1 MTSINQA
8 LILAKD
14 IQKQKQDIR
23 QIAIQKRQEAKK
35 FDTDDLKLKLLNV
48 FRGFV
53 SETVSVVLKTDR
65 RRLIGAAYSA
75 DESEIDPLPIVTFL
89 HNEGWQTALPRI
101 EKDVSLS
108 FRAWQPGDDLV
119 IGKFDMQ
126 EPASESSIVTP
137 DLVIAPLLAFDNYG
151 NRLGRGGGYYDRAL
165 KTLRAQGKVLV
176 VGIAFETQLFDLI
189 PHEEHD
195 EKLDFVLTPSG
206 VHHFEAVK

>member
-1 MTSINQA
+1 M
-8 LILAKD
+8 
-14 IQKQKQDIR
+14 
-23 QIAIQKRQEAKK
+23 
-35 FDTDDLKLKLLNV
+35 

-53 SETVSVVLKTDR
+53 SETVSVVLETDR

-108 FRAWQPGDDLV
+108 FRVWQPGDDLV

-126 EPASESSIVTP
+126 EPAPESSIVMP

-165 KTLRAQGKVLV
+165 KTPEGSGKGSGC
-176 VGIAFETQLFDLI
+176 GIAFETQLFDLI

>member
-8 LILAKD
+8 SSVAKD
-14 IQKQKQDIR
+14 IQKQKKDIR
-23 QIAIQKRQEAKK
+23 HLAVQKRLEAKK
-35 FDTDDLKLKLLNV
+35 FETDDLKLALLKV

-53 SETVSVVLKTDR
+53 SETLPVALKADR
-65 RRLIGAAYSA
+65 RQLICAAYSA
-75 DESEIDPLPIVTFL
+75 DVSEIDPLPIVTSL

-101 EKDVSLS
+101 EKDESLS

-119 IGKFDMQ
+119 TGKFDMQ
-126 EPASESSIVTP
+126 EPASGASIVTP
-137 DLVIAPLLAFDNYG
+137 DLVIAPLLAFDKYG

-176 VGIAFETQLFDLI
+176 VGIGFDTQLFDLV
-189 PHEEHD
+189 PHEKHD
-195 EKLDFVLTPSG
+195 EKLDVVLTPSG

>member
-8 LILAKD
+8 SLLTKD
-14 IQKQKQDIR
+14 IQKQKQALR
-23 QIAIQKRQEAKK
+23 QLAIKKRQEAKK
-35 FDTDDLKLKLLNV
+35 FDTDDLKSGLLNV

-53 SETVSVVLKTDR
+53 SETVSEVIKTDR
-65 RRLIGAAYSA
+65 CRLIGAAYLA
-75 DESEIDPLPIVTFL
+75 DKSEIDPLPIVTFL
-89 HNEGWQTALPRI
+89 NNEGWQTALPRI
-101 EKDVSLS
+101 EKYVSLS

-126 EPASESSIVTP
+126 EPAPESSIVAP
-137 DLVIAPLLAFDNYG
+137 DLVITPLLAFDNYG

>member
-1 MTSINQA
+1 MKSINRA

-23 QIAIQKRQEAKK
+23 QLAIQKRQEAKK
-35 FDTDDLKLKLLNV
+35 FDTDDLKLELLNV

-53 SETVSVVLKTDR
+53 SETVSVVLETDR

-89 HNEGWQTALPRI
+89 HDEGWQTALPRI

-108 FRAWQPGDDLV
+108 FRVWQTGDDLV

-126 EPASESSIVTP
+126 EPAPESSIVMP

>member
-8 LILAKD
+8 SLLAKD
-14 IQKQKQDIR
+14 IQKQKQALR
-23 QIAIQKRQEAKK
+23 QLAIKKRQEAKK
-35 FDTDDLKLKLLNV
+35 FDTDDLKSALLNV

-53 SETVSVVLKTDR
+53 SETVSDVIKTDR
-65 RRLIGAAYSA
+65 CRLIGAAYSA

-108 FRAWQPGDDLV
+108 FRVWQTGDDLV

-165 KTLRAQGKVLV
+165 KTLRARGKVLV

>member
-1 MTSINQA
+1 M
-8 LILAKD
+8 AKY

-23 QIAIQKRQEAKK
+23 QLATQKRQKAKK
-35 FDTDDLKLKLLNV
+35 FDTDDLKSALLNV

-53 SETVSVVLKTDR
+53 SETVSVVLKTDQ

-75 DESEIDPLPIVTFL
+75 DESEIDPFPIVTFL

-108 FRAWQPGDDLV
+108 FRVWQPGDDLV

-126 EPASESSIVTP
+126 EPAPESSIVAP
-137 DLVIAPLLAFDNYG
+137 DLVITPLLAFDNYG

-176 VGIAFETQLFDLI
+176 VGIAFETQLFDLS
-189 PHEEHD
+189 PHDEHD